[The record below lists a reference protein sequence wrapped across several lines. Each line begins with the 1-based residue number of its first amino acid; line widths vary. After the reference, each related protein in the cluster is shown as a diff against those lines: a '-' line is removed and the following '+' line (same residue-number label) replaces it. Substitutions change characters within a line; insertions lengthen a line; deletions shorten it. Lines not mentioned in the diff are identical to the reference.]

1 MKQLKRT
8 LLSLILTL
16 AIALETFGSVTVLAE
31 EKELTIE
38 QKNAI
43 AMLNYITVLT
53 QEINSSKNSRVC
65 MEDAYSTLINNT

>member
-1 MKQLKRT
+1 MKHLKRI
-8 LLSLILTL
+8 LLSLGLIVTVYMG
-16 AIALETFGSVTVLAE
+16 AFGSVTTLAE

-38 QKNAI
+38 QQNAI

-65 MEDAYSTLINNT
+65 MEEAYSTLIN